1 MKQSLKSYRML
12 LDRIAVILIAN
23 SALFILLTAALN
35 MLEEAVEKAAEESV
49 FTVISFGVL
58 KCTAYFASF
67 TLPILLYRRMP
78 QDSDLYEENV
88 TPVPRNRASFADI
101 FFAVGL
107 GLGANVIFVK
117 INGIVLELI
126 GYGGYLENSFAGA
139 DVGSGIRAAVYF
151 VYMAVIPAV
160 SEELLFRKL
169 ICGELYGYGTG
180 VSIISSGIL
189 FGLMHANAGQLL
201 YATLSGMILAWLYIK
216 SGSVIYPIILHFINN
231 AVSALSVIIAGKSYE
246 KAVRFSAL
254 MSGIFI
260 LWLAAALIYFVLK
273 YVSAR
278 KRKVT
283 NTGHNTVSDRLTVS
297 DKVKGFFSVGIVVY
311 TVGSLLRMI
320 YYLIL

>member
-35 MLEEAVEKAAEESV
+35 MLEEAVEKAAGESV

-58 KCTAYFASF
+58 NCTAYFASF

-78 QDSDLYEENV
+78 QDPDLYEKNV
-88 TPVPRNRASFADI
+88 KPAPRKKASFADI
-101 FFAVGL
+101 FFAIGL

-117 INGIVLELI
+117 INGLILELI

-139 DVGSGIRAAVYF
+139 DIGSGLQAAVYF

-231 AVSALSVIIAGKSYE
+231 AVSALSVIIAGRSYE

-260 LWLAAALIYFVLK
+260 LWLAAALIYFALRC
-273 YVSAR
+273 VSVR
-278 KRKVT
+278 KGAVT
-283 NTGHNTVSDRLTVS
+283 NAEHYIAADRLTAA
-297 DKVKGFFSVGIVVY
+297 DKVKGFFSVGMVIY
-311 TVGSLLRMI
+311 IVGSLLRMI
-320 YYLIL
+320 YYLII